1 MLAKNSETMSEE
13 EIKFVIFKV
22 YARGWILLKW
32 SKVLLFIALILGGFS
47 VFLSAWVWSSTPH
60 TFTVWSGLFYVCV
73 GTLMAFSAT
82 IVYGFPHRFLTVP
95 LRKHGIPEGHVRQYY
110 DSCVES
116 LKLGVP
122 IIDPKTGQLSK
133 LEGTLNQR

>member
-32 SKVLLFIALILGGFS
+32 SKVLFFVALTLLGFS
-47 VFLSAWVWSSTPH
+47 IFLDAWIWSSTPH
-60 TFTVWSGLFYVCV
+60 TFTVWSGLLYICF
-73 GTLMAFSAT
+73 GILIGFPAT
-82 IVYGFPHRFLTVP
+82 IVYGFPHRFLTDP
-95 LRKHGIPEGHVRQYY
+95 LRKYVIPAGHVRQYY
-110 DSCVES
+110 DNCVES

-122 IIDPKTGQLSK
+122 IIDPKTGQLSR
-133 LEGTLNQR
+133 LEGTLDQH

>member
-1 MLAKNSETMSEE
+1 MIRQRKAMSEK
-13 EIKFVIFKV
+13 EIRFVIFKV

-32 SKVLLFIALILGGFS
+32 SKVLFFIALILGGFS
-47 VFLSAWVWSSTPH
+47 VFLSAWMWSSTPH
-60 TFTVWSGLFYVCV
+60 TFTVWSGLFYVCM
-73 GTLMAFSAT
+73 GILIAFSA
-82 IVYGFPHRFLTVP
+82 IIAFGFPHRLLTVP
-95 LRKHGIPEGHVRQYY
+95 LRKHLIPEGHVRQYY

-133 LEGTLNQR
+133 LEGTPDQC

>member
-1 MLAKNSETMSEE
+1 MIRQRRVMSEK
-13 EIKFVIFKV
+13 EIKFVVFKV

-32 SKVLLFIALILGGFS
+32 GKVLLFIALTLVGFNI
-47 VFLSAWVWSSTPH
+47 FLSAWVWSSTPH

-73 GTLMAFSAT
+73 GILIAFSAT
-82 IVYGFPHRFLTVP
+82 IVYRFPHRLLTVP
-95 LRKHGIPEGHVRQYY
+95 LRKLVIPEDHVRQYY

-122 IIDPKTGQLSK
+122 IVDPKTGQLSK
-133 LEGTLNQR
+133 LEGTPGQH

>member
-1 MLAKNSETMSEE
+1 MPEE
-13 EIKFVIFKV
+13 ELKFVVYKV

-32 SKVLLFIALILGGFS
+32 CKVLLFVGLTLIGLS
-47 VFLSAWVWSSTPH
+47 IFLDAWIWSSDSH
-60 TFTVWSGLFYVCV
+60 TFTVWSGLTYICF
-73 GTLMAFSAT
+73 GILAAFPAT
-82 IVYGFPHRFLTVP
+82 IVLGFPHRFLTFP
-95 LRKHGIPEGHVRQYY
+95 LRKYVIPEGHIRQYY

-133 LEGTLNQR
+133 LEGTPNQR